1 MRDVEG
7 NQWEGGGEE
16 GDVGGSGGGP
26 KYEVVDCS
34 GEEEDVALGGVG
46 ALALAEIP
54 EVWGDLSEE
63 AGVGVFELP
72 EAFAGD
78 GAGVAVDAVIGAVGD
93 GEEEL
98 DEAL

>member
-7 NQWEGGGEE
+7 NQWDGGGEE
-16 GDVGGSGGGP
+16 GDVVGGGGGQ
-26 KYEVVDCS
+26 KDEVVDCS
-34 GEEEDVALGGVG
+34 GKEEDVALGGVG

-54 EVWGDLSEE
+54 EVWGDLGEE
-63 AGVGVFELP
+63 AGVGVFKLA
-72 EAFAGD
+72 EAFTGD

-98 DEAL
+98 NEAL